1 MSQYRHHADRNNV
14 DPQWKQDLHQNENL
28 DERAMA
34 DGRSGR
40 TAATIKDLQQGP
52 LRLLSHEQLKEIP
65 VLDVGRHLRQ
75 GATYLDLADERRQ
88 PFTAM
93 GSMVADADHYYAPK
107 DDMDYMLWN
116 RLIGVTPPERQ
127 SSADEQQPGLEP
139 TT

>member
-1 MSQYRHHADRNNV
+1 MSQHRHHADRNNV
-14 DPQWKQDLHQNENL
+14 DPQWEQDLHQNENL

-75 GATYLDLADERRQ
+75 GATYFDLADERRQ
-88 PFTAM
+88 PFTAI
-93 GSMVADADHYYAPK
+93 GGMVADADHYYAPK
-107 DDMDYMLWN
+107 DDMDYTLWN
-116 RLIGVTPPERQ
+116 RLIGMTPPERQ
-127 SSADEQQPGLEP
+127 SSADEQ
-139 TT
+139 